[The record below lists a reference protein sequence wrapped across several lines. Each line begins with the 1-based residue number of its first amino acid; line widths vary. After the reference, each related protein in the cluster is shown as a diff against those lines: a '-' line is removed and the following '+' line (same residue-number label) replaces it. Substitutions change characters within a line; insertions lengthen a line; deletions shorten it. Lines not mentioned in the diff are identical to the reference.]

1 MRIAI
6 MGYSGSGKSTL
17 AKTLGQR
24 YALPVVHLDQLHF
37 RKNWVERSDE
47 VTMFLLKPWLNE
59 PNWVIDGNYHH
70 LGYEDR
76 TELADHIIILQF
88 SRITCLRRALFR
100 YRQYRG
106 KTRPDMTP
114 GCPEKFD
121 FAFFRWILHDGRK
134 KAVRRRYQQLMET
147 YPEKCI
153 LCRNPRALRH
163 ILEQGLI

>member
-47 VTMFLLKPWLNE
+47 VAMFLLKPWLNE

-70 LGYEDR
+70 LGYE
-76 TELADHIIILQF
+76 F

-134 KAVRRRYQQLMET
+134 KTVRRRYQQLMET

-153 LCRNPRALRH
+153 LCRTPRALRH
-163 ILEQGLI
+163 VLERGLI

>member
-47 VTMFLLKPWLNE
+47 VAMFLLKPWLNE

-153 LCRNPRALRH
+153 LCRNPRTLRH
-163 ILEQGLI
+163 VLEQGLI

>member
-47 VTMFLLKPWLNE
+47 VAMFLLKPWLNE

-153 LCRNPRALRH
+153 LCRTPRALRH